1 MLSTDRQEEDEAET
15 EFVRVIDH
23 FAMNHQPV
31 ALLSKSI
38 MTNVLTISTLV
49 IWSIVLVT
57 SILPV
62 TTTTNAGK
70 RDLVETVLEIGEKCL
85 GFAAATSKSYLW
97 RVITFALFA
106 GYAILKK
113 GLEVHM
119 DTAPERVAC
128 SRWSF
133 VGALAAKALEHL
145 AYAVRLTPA
154 SRAWNFCDN
163 TKAWGA
169 RGLSVEQVAR
179 RRIWAVGYYKSELL
193 AAHARNRRWRTM
205 Q

>member
-1 MLSTDRQEEDEAET
+1 MLSTDRREEDEAET

-23 FAMNHQPV
+23 FAMNHQPI

-38 MTNVLTISTLV
+38 MTNVLTISTLA

-57 SILPV
+57 SILLV

-70 RDLVETVLEIGEKCL
+70 RDLVETVLEIGGKCL
-85 GFAAATSKSYLW
+85 GFAAATAKSYLW

-113 GLEVHM
+113 GLEVHV
-119 DTAPERVAC
+119 DTAPE
-128 SRWSF
+128 
-133 VGALAAKALEHL
+133 
-145 AYAVRLTPA
+145 